1 MVGGGAP
8 QRGHSASLKP
18 LAQRNDALWGG
29 SKLVFIFIDVVPT
42 NTVATEPGHSTTAVS
57 TGADTKANMWGGGAP
72 EVGDLRLLEDGSDC
86 GGALGFDFG
95 ATETAGEVQ
104 SEDGE
109 RAVVSRGT
117 DAKASHLGCGC
128 QQRSRWC

>member
-1 MVGGGAP
+1 M
-8 QRGHSASLKP
+8 
-18 LAQRNDALWGG
+18 
-29 SKLVFIFIDVVPT
+29 
-42 NTVATEPGHSTTAVS
+42 S
-57 TGADTKANMWGGGAP
+57 TGIDTKANALGGGLLQF
-72 EVGDLRLLEDGSDC
+72 GDLRLLEDGSDC

-117 DAKASHLGCGC
+117 AAKASHLGCGC